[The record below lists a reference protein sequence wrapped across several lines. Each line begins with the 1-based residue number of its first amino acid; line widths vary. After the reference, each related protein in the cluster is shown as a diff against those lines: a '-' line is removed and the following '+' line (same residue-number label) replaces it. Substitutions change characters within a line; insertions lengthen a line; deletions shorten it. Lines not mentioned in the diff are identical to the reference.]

1 MKKRMLTVCLALCLL
16 LTACGG
22 MPIQIPES
30 VRAAVEEGSGPEERL
45 EGDIPQDPEELGKW
59 LLELIRDP
67 KEHYALDADVEMK
80 IRADALG
87 ESFSESIKAR
97 TRKIEPK
104 DGGAAYQID
113 TQYGGETTSVC
124 YADGIMYLE
133 SAYGNYKAPI
143 DLEEFRE
150 EYMGQALIDMILTEG
165 DSLLGM
171 EAEDVYEHLE
181 GRETESGYV
190 LEYEGITPE
199 AWQDYAKLSDGILG
213 NILEDAELSGENA
226 AFGFEDLEISGE
238 YAMNKDGELQRQRI
252 EYQFEMSLLG
262 MTVTAEETVEVK
274 VNGFDDNVH
283 ISVPEDDESFRSMSD
298 IHIPEMFINGF
309 NSTLAREDLH
319 YQDTLTLRLSDA
331 EQGLE
336 DVYIQ
341 QDDLEYTMDLGGLT
355 ARWDTGYLKN
365 DQVTS
370 WSSDSYSGGEG
381 VITDQDGEREY
392 TYDDDSFLSDM
403 IDFMTLYTDSFDS
416 GRDYRLEEDGA
427 QRLLTYTLDGDYAAM
442 LMDTF
447 LEGYETGVLYTDA
460 LEEDCR
466 GTMSVWFDETGAMA
480 AQKLELAGELTYE
493 AGVISVTLEDHG
505 TVLSA

>member
-1 MKKRMLTVCLALCLL
+1 
-16 LTACGG
+16 
-22 MPIQIPES
+22 
-30 VRAAVEEGSGPEERL
+30 
-45 EGDIPQDPEELGKW
+45 
-59 LLELIRDP
+59 
-67 KEHYALDADVEMK
+67 
-80 IRADALG
+80 
-87 ESFSESIKAR
+87 
-97 TRKIEPK
+97 
-104 DGGAAYQID
+104 
-113 TQYGGETTSVC
+113 
-124 YADGIMYLE
+124 
-133 SAYGNYKAPI
+133 
-143 DLEEFRE
+143 
-150 EYMGQALIDMILTEG
+150 MGQALIDLILTEG
-165 DSLLGM
+165 DSWLGM

-319 YQDTLTLRLSDA
+319 YQDTLTLWLSDA

-365 DQVTS
+365 DLVTS

-416 GRDYRLEEDGA
+416 GRDYRLEEDGS